1 MIQNKNQPTAGI
13 LLILFIFIGQI
24 SFPKN
29 VNKVITFQ
37 SGNKLAVL
45 PFEGRGI
52 SAPLTAHVTEEFR
65 GAVRSLKI
73 YQVQDK
79 DMTERLEI
87 FTPKSKTYW
96 NCWSVGCAIDRGKK
110 LNVNYVIAGNVEE
123 KDDTYLINGRLFSV
137 DLETLVNDFSLSSFN
152 DADSLLLELKK
163 MAYTISGLPVP
174 DTLGLGSDTT
184 RVNELAMDD
193 STSKFQLP
201 KIPSKIKAL
210 LMSTV
215 LPGSG
220 QLWSKKKY
228 PGWGFMSTEATLGL
242 AALISYYQY
251 DQKWGNFQENYNDYL
266 NGTDPHNLLEY
277 RPQIVLYAKEANQYN
292 SYMKQIRNVAMPIW
306 IINMVHAYIVAP
318 NDDFFDGEFFF
329 DIEYDPNVN
338 QVKTG
343 FSIPL
348 E

>member
-1 MIQNKNQPTAGI
+1 MKQNRNQPATSI
-13 LLILFIFIGQI
+13 LLFLFIIIGQI
-24 SFPKN
+24 SFLSGTN
-29 VNKVITFQ
+29 RVITLQ

-65 GAVRSLKI
+65 KAVRSLNI

-79 DMTERLEI
+79 DITERLEI

-96 NCWSVGCAIDRGKK
+96 NCWSVGCAIDRGRQ
-110 LNVNYVIAGNVEE
+110 LNANYVIAGNVEE
-123 KDDTYLINGRLFSV
+123 KNDTYLINGRLFSI

-163 MAYTISGLPVP
+163 MAYTISGLPIP

-184 RVNELAMDD
+184 RVNELATDD
-193 STSKFQLP
+193 STPKLKLP

-210 LMSTV
+210 LMSTA

-228 PGWGFMSTEATLGL
+228 QGWGFMSMEATLGF

-251 DQKWGNFQENYNDYL
+251 DQKWENFQENYDVYL

-277 RPQIVLYAKEANQYN
+277 RPQIVQYAKESNQYN
-292 SYMKQIRNVAMPIW
+292 SYMKQIKNVAIPIW
-306 IINMVHAYIVAP
+306 IINMVHAYVVAP

-329 DIEYDPNVN
+329 DIEYDQKIN

-343 FSIPL
+343 LSIPL